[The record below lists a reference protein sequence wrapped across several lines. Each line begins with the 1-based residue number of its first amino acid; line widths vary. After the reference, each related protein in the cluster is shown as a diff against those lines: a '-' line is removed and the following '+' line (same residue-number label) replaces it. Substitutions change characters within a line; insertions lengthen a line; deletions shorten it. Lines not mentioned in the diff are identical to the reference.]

1 MLGWDDCSKFSRY
14 QPRDPWCIM
23 YKTFEVTWRGLEVLC
38 VCVFCFYREI
48 GFPASVSVSRDN
60 AGSGLKPESL

>member
-23 YKTFEVTWRGLEVLC
+23 YKTFEVTWRGLEVVC
-38 VCVFCFYREI
+38 VCVCFASTGKLASRHRYQFLEI
-48 GFPASVSVSRDN
+48 MLVA
-60 AGSGLKPESL
+60 A